1 MTSVKEH
8 RTKDMFS
15 NFQDIKKYKFNYY
28 FAYPTLSQTVATT
41 VDPLF
46 DTDIKNCFTSDQLK
60 QFNDL
65 YQNIGGQSNKSF
77 FILEKRVDKLSVRY
91 LNEHISHKDKDT
103 NFKDIDL
110 NSIYFCY
117 SDMTS
122 HECAGWPLR
131 LFLAGLVHLW

>member
-1 MTSVKEH
+1 MIRKNEE
-8 RTKDMFS
+8 KINFFPF
-15 NFQDIKKYKFNYY
+15 FQDIKKYKFSYF

-41 VDPLF
+41 VDPLA
-46 DTDIKNCFTSDQLK
+46 DTDIKTCFTTDQLK
-60 QFNDL
+60 EFNFL
-65 YQNIGGQSNKSF
+65 YQDIGGQSNKSF
-77 FILEKRVDKLSVRY
+77 FILEKHTDKLLVRN
-91 LNEHISHKDKDT
+91 LNEVISHMVKES

-131 LFLAGLVHLW
+131 LFLVGLVHLW